1 MANEEKEFTE
11 PEDLTSKS
19 AEMLEL
25 DVTEDAADRPTVQDV
40 TEDAA
45 AQFNQSEPAESTENQ
60 TSEPIASASSEEA
73 PDASVDP
80 EVGNIATAE
89 NAAAVTI
96 DPIAASAVTTAA
108 PSVDVADRQS
118 ETTVGSTAQSEE
130 TPVDEV
136 AASSAQSAA
145 ETATE
150 TEPPVQ
156 ETPETPVAETAA
168 TVEETQPAVTP
179 TATAPE
185 TIEEPTAE
193 TTEPVVADE
202 LAAQYADVQELHE
215 EPTVLPSADYSQFT
229 KQDFV
234 DLLDKQLITLKADT
248 VTPGDFKR
256 ADDVLKE
263 VKPFF
268 DQIKQSERSAAL
280 QKYIQENESD
290 EGFSFKFDESVQ
302 QFEDLYKQTKNLK
315 NSYFQNL
322 DKAKDANFATKTE
335 LLRQLRELVENDE
348 NNAGDPKTSWN
359 EFKRIQDEWKAAGNI
374 NSPHNATLWAT
385 YHALVD
391 RYYSNRNIY
400 FELKELDRK
409 RNSSLKIEV
418 IEKVEALVK
427 EAAEKSVT
435 RQMIDDANTLFEEYK
450 HVGPA
455 PKAEQEI
462 LWQRMKAALDSLY
475 EKRREQ
481 TEEQRKESAQLYEEK
496 SKIYEVLVPF
506 TSFSS
511 SSINEWNDKTKEVMA
526 IQEQWNAIK
535 GSMPREEGKEL
546 SKKFWAA
553 LKTFFHNKGE
563 FFKELEGKREQNLK
577 LKTSLCEQVEAI
589 LEGTDESPEATQKVI
604 ELQRQWKSIG
614 QVPEKHKNTIFD
626 RFKAACDA
634 FFNRKRNKNQEVE
647 REFEEN
653 LAKKINLIERIEKA
667 AKDGADLSQLNAFK
681 REWSGIGFV
690 PKKDMQTTQKRYIAA
705 INALVGAT
713 GKLSSKEKERVML
726 ENEAEIARESGGNRD
741 MYKREG
747 DIRRR
752 ITALE
757 NDIATYKNNIE
768 FFARSKNA
776 DKLRVDIEKKIASAQ
791 SQLDELRHQLKVV
804 QQA

>member
-1 MANEEKEFTE
+1 MANEEKEIKE
-11 PEDLTSKS
+11 QEDLTSKS
-19 AEMLEL
+19 AGMLEL
-25 DVTEDAADRPTVQDV
+25 DVTEDAAARPADQDV

-45 AQFNQSEPAESTENQ
+45 AQFTQTEPAEDAETPA
-60 TSEPIASASSEEA
+60 SEPTASAEDAETPEASVTPEVSAEVPAEDAETADVETAPVAEVTPEEA
-73 PDASVDP
+73 PA
-80 EVGNIATAE
+80 AE
-89 NAAAVTI
+89 I
-96 DPIAASAVTTAA
+96 
-108 PSVDVADRQS
+108 
-118 ETTVGSTAQSEE
+118 EE
-130 TPVDEV
+130 TPV
-136 AASSAQSAA
+136 AA
-145 ETATE
+145 ETPAEDLPAVDEPVASTPEVADSAEAVTSVEE
-150 TEPPVQ
+150 TTAPAVD
-156 ETPETPVAETAA
+156 ETPVP
-168 TVEETQPAVTP
+168 EEIV
-179 TATAPE
+179 
-185 TIEEPTAE
+185 
-193 TTEPVVADE
+193 
-202 LAAQYADVQELHE
+202 AQYADMPELADDA
-215 EPTVLPSADYSQFT
+215 PAQASVDYSQLS

-234 DLLDKQLITLKADT
+234 DLLEKQLVTLKADN
-248 VTPGDFKR
+248 VSPGDFKR

-263 VKPFF
+263 VKPLF
-268 DQIKQSERSAAL
+268 DQIKQSERTAAL
-280 QKYIQENESD
+280 QKYVQDNESE
-290 EGFSFKFDESVQ
+290 EGFSFKFDETIH

-315 NSYFQNL
+315 NSFFQNL
-322 DKAKDANFATKTE
+322 DKAKDANFASKTD

-418 IEKVEALVK
+418 IEKVEALAK
-427 EAAEKSVT
+427 DAAEKAVT
-435 RQMIDDANTLFEEYK
+435 RQTIDEANNLFEEYK
-450 HVGPA
+450 HIGPA

-481 TEEQRKESAQLYEEK
+481 TEEQRKESAHLYEAK
-496 SKIYEVLVPF
+496 SQVYETLIPF

-535 GSMPREEGKEL
+535 GSMPRDEGKEL
-546 SKKFWAA
+546 SKKFWAS

-563 FFKELEGKREQNLK
+563 FFKELETKREQNLK

-589 LEGTDESPEATQKVI
+589 LEAGEDTPETTQTVI

-653 LAKKINLIERIEKA
+653 LAKKVALIERIELI
-667 AKDGADLSQLNAFK
+667 AKEGGDLSQLNAFK
-681 REWSGIGFV
+681 KEWSSIGFV
-690 PKKDMQTTQKRYIAA
+690 PKKDMQSTQKRYINA
-705 INALVGAT
+705 INSLVGAT
-713 GKLSSKEKERVML
+713 GKLSSKEKERAIQ
-726 ENEAEIARESGGNRD
+726 ENEAEFTREGNSGRDNRD
-741 MYKREG
+741 NYKREG
-747 DIRRR
+747 DVRRR
-752 ITALE
+752 ISTLE
-757 NDIATYKNNIE
+757 NDIATYRNNIE

-776 DKLRVDIEKKIASAQ
+776 DKLRAEIEKKIASAQ
-791 SQLDELRHQLKVV
+791 AQLNDLRQQLKAV
-804 QQA
+804 QG